1 MFCRHKIC
9 KGFVTMKDAENPS
22 MVVKVLT
29 RRMKKNVKAKRRV
42 MLYDNACNM
51 HKTGLRR
58 GAKSISKFKVLVD
71 RHQWNNH
78 TGYSTGYNCGVNSQ
92 ICEQKNRSL
101 RKLSATLAHTKFSS
115 YTI

>member
-1 MFCRHKIC
+1 M
-9 KGFVTMKDAENPS
+9 S
-22 MVVKVLT
+22 
-29 RRMKKNVKAKRRV
+29 RRREFV
-42 MLYDNACNM
+42 MLYDNTCNM
-51 HKTGLRR
+51 HKTGLRK

-71 RHQWNNH
+71 RHHWNNH
-78 TGYSTGYNCGVNSQ
+78 TGCSTGYNCGHYTYLKGVNSQ